1 MVCNYIRRTLHR
13 KEAIHLREYQD
24 ELPNLQAAFLILAR
38 SKVIKV
44 IKAIKAIKAAKAAK
58 VATATKVIKVIRGQA
73 MYRNIVL
80 PGVGCHSKKNQK
92 RE

>member
-44 IKAIKAIKAAKAAK
+44 IKAIKAAKAAK

>member
-24 ELPNLQAAFLILAR
+24 ELSNLQAAFLILAR
-38 SKVIKV
+38 STVIKV
-44 IKAIKAIKAAKAAK
+44 IKAIK